1 MLRKTYFSTRQLA
14 STKAEVEAGILVNIL
29 RDVEA
34 KLLLETLE
42 VTIAEL
48 EVDTLKN
55 TPGDV
60 ETKVMVEKHV
70 NTLTTARRES

>member
-1 MLRKTYFSTRQLA
+1 MRKTYSSTRQLA
-14 STKAEVEAGILVNIL
+14 STQAEVEAGILVNIL

-34 KLLLETLE
+34 KLLLKTLG
-42 VTIAEL
+42 VTIAEQ
-48 EVDTLKN
+48 EIDTLKN